1 VKTPFEQGQIDGQ
14 WTRVRVSSCGFRSV
28 QECLE
33 HQERVY
39 QEGLAGLSRLAASNP
54 AYAKKHAEYLEG
66 LVASTRAS
74 LSALL

>member
-1 VKTPFEQGQIDGQ
+1 MKTPFEQGQLDGQ
-14 WTRVRVSSCGFRSV
+14 WTREQVFEVGFRSV

-39 QEGLAGLSRLAASNP
+39 QEKVADLARLAASNP

-66 LVASTRAS
+66 LIASTRAS
-74 LSALL
+74 LSSLL